1 MIYGR
6 NTVLEWLQAD
16 QPIDTLIIVE
26 NAKGN
31 AIEKI
36 TRLAKQNNVPVVF
49 RPKKWFQ
56 QKCGH
61 VNHQGVAGQHP
72 DFENYKDLADLF
84 EIARA
89 RQEPPFFAILDEIQ
103 DPHNMGAILRSA
115 DGAGVHGIII
125 PKDKA
130 VGITPVVY
138 KSSSGAAAHIAVAR
152 VTNLVRAIKQLKDS
166 RVWIIGTDGQAEKSY
181 AEMDYRLPVAIVM
194 GSEGKGLR
202 RLVKENCDFL
212 SCIPLLGKINSL
224 NVSVAAALYFF
235 QARLQRS
242 SK

>member
-6 NTVLEWLQAD
+6 NAILEWLQTG
-16 QPIDTLIIVE
+16 QSMHKLVILE

-36 TRLAKQNNVPVVF
+36 KRMAKQNHIPLEY
-49 RPKKWFQ
+49 RPQKWFQ
-56 QKCGH
+56 KQWSH
-61 VNHQGVAGQHP
+61 VNHQGVVGELP
-72 DFENYKDLADLF
+72 DLENYKELFDLF
-84 EIARA
+84 EIAKIRN
-89 RQEPPFFAILDEIQ
+89 EPPFFAILDEIQ

-115 DGAGVHGIII
+115 EGAGIHGVII

-138 KSSSGAAAHIAVAR
+138 KSSSGAAAHVAVAR
-152 VTNLVRAIKQLKDS
+152 VTNLVRAIKQLKENG
-166 RVWIIGTDGQAEKSY
+166 VWIIGTDVHAEKSF
-181 AEMDYRLPVAIVM
+181 AEMDYRSAVAIVL
-194 GSEGKGLR
+194 GSEGKGMR
-202 RLVKENCDFL
+202 RLVRENCDFL
-212 SCIPLLGKINSL
+212 SYIPLHGKVDSL

-242 SK
+242 IK